1 MWKCTDNTCKWSN
14 QELKDHDKAT
24 ATQKQ
29 YIEFQIHFFNVLSGK
44 TQSRR
49 NIYWCWL
56 LCLLQTNF
64 LKLYMT
70 NERLMMHK
78 RMLFFRLIILYL
90 CDLRSDNTVK
100 NKNESK
106 IALSTEQNDYM
117 VLSKN

>member
-1 MWKCTDNTCKWSN
+1 MFIVKPN
-14 QELKDHDKAT
+14 L
-24 ATQKQ
+24 
-29 YIEFQIHFFNVLSGK
+29 
-44 TQSRR
+44 
-49 NIYWCWL
+49 
-56 LCLLQTNF
+56 

-78 RMLFFRLIILYL
+78 RMLFFRLIILYH
-90 CDLRSDNTVK
+90 CYLRSDNTVK